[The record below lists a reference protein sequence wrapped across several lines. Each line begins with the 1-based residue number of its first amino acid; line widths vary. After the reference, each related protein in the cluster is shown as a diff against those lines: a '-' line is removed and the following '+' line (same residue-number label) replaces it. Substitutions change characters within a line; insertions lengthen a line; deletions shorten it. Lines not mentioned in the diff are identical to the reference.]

1 MSRRLSSGAHSRDPL
16 APRNDD
22 ENEYAFAISPRICAP
37 TSCFSSHGA
46 ASNMLLLVKIGS
58 LETRGHDGR
67 CLTWF
72 GEIRSPARRV
82 ESRRIWR
89 AKRTSDK
96 PRAIRGRQ

>member
-1 MSRRLSSGAHSRDPL
+1 MSRILSSGAHSHDAL
-16 APRNDD
+16 APRNDR

-37 TSCFSSHGA
+37 TSCFSSHCA
-46 ASNMLLLVKIGS
+46 ASNMLLLVKTGS

-89 AKRTSDK
+89 SKRTSDK